1 MSSDYKYYRLE
12 DLYCIHI
19 GNGRSAWQKWGVMD
33 HEGPIIR
40 LDYLGY
46 PQKHYAYLPL
56 SLLTALYQRFAQSSQ
71 SELRLGDFDDMDD
84 IAIERYGDEQSTLL
98 YDERKILATINHEW
112 GDEGYP
118 LLTPYLP
125 ELLDPD
131 IINRIAADPWLDRRL
146 LAEAE
151 EPITPPAPPRPAALT
166 PASAPLPA
174 HILQLT
180 TRWNTPSPNGT
191 TTVQAKMHPAW
202 QTVLPQYHSYPAI

>member
-19 GNGRSAWQKWGVMD
+19 GSGRSAWQKWGVMD

-84 IAIERYGDEQSTLL
+84 IAIERYGDEQSMLL
-98 YDERKILATINHEW
+98 YDERKILATINHER

-131 IINRIAADPWLDRRL
+131 IINRIAVDPWLDRRL
-146 LAEAE
+146 LTEAE
-151 EPITPPAPPRPAALT
+151 ELGLGGGGIYDRLWRDR
-166 PASAPLPA
+166 SA
-174 HILQLT
+174 
-180 TRWNTPSPNGT
+180 RWSKEWRKYCDG
-191 TTVQAKMHPAW
+191 VM
-202 QTVLPQYHSYPAI
+202 QTNRAYKSFE